1 MVSNVVEMNSV
12 IAQALSGTRIAIT
25 GGTGFLG
32 TALIE
37 RLLRSVDDCHLIL
50 LVRKPRRGDV
60 DRRVEREILRN
71 DAFDRLR
78 EEWGDDFTDRASSRI
93 TVVAGD
99 VAIDGLGLTEA
110 DTAAFCSADIVVH
123 SAATV
128 SFDNPLDTSVEINL
142 LGPNRVLTV
151 LQEANVS
158 PHLISVSTCYVAGNR
173 RGKASEEFLSDSPF
187 HIKVDWEAEVDAARR
202 TRADLDA
209 TSRTPDMLKRFGKE
223 ARDELGAAGVPLLSA
238 KSEQRRE
245 EWVDDKMVEA
255 GRSRATSLGWPD
267 VYTYSKALGEQA
279 LLEIHGDIP
288 LTVVRPS
295 IIESAWSEPK
305 PGWIRGFRMA
315 EPLIVSFAKG
325 ELDQFP
331 GYPEGI
337 IDVIPVDM
345 VAAAICAVA
354 AKGPAPSPSI
364 YQVASGSVNPL
375 LYKVLTSTVQK
386 WFTDNP
392 IYDPNGNPIAVND
405 WVFTGA
411 AGLEEK
417 LERIQTAFDK
427 IGLVVNALP
436 IRGTKA
442 KIAEKMTEKRRILDQ
457 AHGYIQIYGA
467 YGRCEALYQID
478 RLMALWD
485 ELDQDDRADF
495 SFNPSEID
503 WTHYITN
510 IHLPTVVI
518 QARVKMTPDKRIGPS
533 RESRLRAQVLAPERH
548 FAAFDLE
555 NTLIASNVVE
565 SYSWLATRRLDPAAR
580 VRFALKTLGEAP
592 SLWTRDRRD
601 RTDFLRHFYRR
612 YDGAPVDLLDEDAQ
626 ELLSQLI
633 ITKSFPGGIRRI
645 REHRAAGHKTVLI
658 TGALDLAVKPL
669 EPLFDE
675 IIAARVDSVG
685 GTYTGEMLDVP
696 PIGEVRAQVML
707 AWASSHGLDPDQGV
721 AYADAA
727 SDLPM
732 LEAVGFPVA
741 VNPETRL
748 INIAEKRGWLTE
760 NWGRAPGGPK
770 PLFPIGRQVR
780 TTKRRKVAS

>member
-1 MVSNVVEMNSV
+1 MSV
-12 IAQALSGTRIAIT
+12 IAERLAGKRIAIT
-25 GGTGFLG
+25 GSTGFLG
-32 TALIE
+32 TALVE
-37 RLLRSVDDCHLIL
+37 RLLRSVDDCHLVL
-50 LVRKPRRGDV
+50 LVRTPRRGTV

-78 EEWGDDFTDRASSRI
+78 EEWGDNFTERAKARI
-93 TVVAGD
+93 TVLAGD
-99 VAIDGLGLTEA
+99 VGVDGLGLDETA
-110 DTAAFCSADIVVH
+110 AAAFCSADIVIH

-128 SFDNPLDTSVEINL
+128 SFDNPLDASVEVNL
-142 LGPNRVLTV
+142 LGPNRVVDV
-151 LQEANVS
+151 LKSADAT

-173 RGKASEEFLSDSPF
+173 RGKAHEEFLSDSPF
-187 HIKVDWEAEVDAARR
+187 HITVDWRAEVQAARR

-209 TSRTPDMLKRFGKE
+209 ASRTPDMLKRFGKE
-223 ARDELGAAGVPLLSA
+223 AREELGAAGVPLLSA

-245 EWVDDKMVEA
+245 EWVEDKMVEA

-288 LTVVRPS
+288 ITVVRPS
-295 IIESAWSEPK
+295 IIESAWAEPK

-315 EPLIVSFAKG
+315 EPLIISYAKG
-325 ELDQFP
+325 ELNQFP

-345 VAAAICAVA
+345 VASALCAVA
-354 AKGPAPSPSI
+354 ARGPEPTPSI
-364 YQVASGSVNPL
+364 YQVASGAVNPL

-386 WFTDNP
+386 WFTESP
-392 IYDPNGNPIAVND
+392 IYDPKGNPIPVDD
-405 WVFTGA
+405 WAFTGS

-417 LERIQTAFDK
+417 LERVQTALDK
-427 IGLVVNALP
+427 ADIVVNALP
-436 IRGTKA
+436 IRGAKA
-442 KIAEKMTEKRRILDQ
+442 TVTEKLAEKRRILVQ
-457 AHGYIQIYGA
+457 ALGYVRIYGA

-478 RLMALWD
+478 RLR
-485 ELDQDDRADF
+485 ELSDSLDASDSDF
-495 SFNPSEID
+495 GFDPTAID
-503 WTHYITN
+503 WVHYITN

-518 QARVKMTPDKRIGPS
+518 QARVKMTPDKRVGPS
-533 RESRLRAQVLAPERH
+533 REQRLRAQAMHPDRH

-565 SYSWLATRRLDPAAR
+565 SYSWLATRRLDLAAR
-580 VRFALKTLGEAP
+580 TRFTLRTLSEAP
-592 SLWTRDRRD
+592 GLWTRDRRD

-612 YDGAPVDLLDEDAQ
+612 YKGAPVETLDDDAI

-633 ITKSFPGGIRRI
+633 MTKSFPSGLRRV
-645 REHRAAGHKTVLI
+645 RDHRAAGHRTVLI
-658 TGALDLAVKPL
+658 TGALDLAVRPL
-669 EPLFDE
+669 APLFDD
-675 IIAARVDSVG
+675 IIAARVDSKD
-685 GTYTGEMLDVP
+685 GTYTGELLDVP
-696 PIGEVRAQVML
+696 PTGEVRAQVML
-707 AWASSHGLDPDQGV
+707 DWAASHGLDPAQGV

-748 INIAEKRGWLTE
+748 IIIAEKRGWLTE
-760 NWGRAPGGPK
+760 NWERAPGGPR
-770 PLFPIGRQVR
+770 PLLPFSRKVR
-780 TTKRRKVAS
+780 TPVRGKLQAS